1 LTLGADNRYGCL
13 TNLIMQSKNPH
24 VIVCDDDVELNSFI
38 RNHFKLDGYETHQA
52 LSAKE
57 CIDKLAELGDTIDA
71 ITVNGKIASDRSAM
85 LILNVKRTN
94 KNVKIFVLADRGL
107 SEDKVRIMDYGA
119 DDFAVKPMSMESL
132 INKVN
137 IKLLEAA
144 KSAAASASV

>member
-1 LTLGADNRYGCL
+1 
-13 TNLIMQSKNPH
+13 MQNKNPH
-24 VIVCDDDVELNSFI
+24 VIVCDDGAELNSFI

-71 ITVNGKIASDRSAM
+71 ITVNGKIASDRSVM
-85 LILNVKRTN
+85 LIVNARRIN
-94 KNVKIFVLADRGL
+94 KNVKVFVLADRGL

-119 DDFAVKPMSMESL
+119 DEFTVKPISMESL

-137 IKLLEAA
+137 LQLIEAA
-144 KSAAASASV
+144 KKSAPSSS